1 MERDEF
7 LKIIGRYCLE
17 YPSDKRFKDD
27 KVIESWYDHFG
38 GFTYTEVFSALMS
51 FVENDISGF
60 PPSVG
65 QLMYEIRKV
74 YEVDDNSESEAWS
87 KVLLALRNSTYGAE
101 EGFAAFD
108 AATKSAVG
116 SPAVMR
122 QWAMMDTPELSV
134 AEAQFRRTYRAAKAR
149 EKQVQ
154 LMALDYRRRSM
165 KGIDYAATMQG
176 LPQKGDRLPWEVRKV
191 SAVPLAARYSQPE
204 ESNGKAH
211 GQ

>member
-17 YPSDKRFKDD
+17 YPNDKRFKDD
-27 KVIESWYDHFG
+27 RVIESWYEHFG
-38 GFTYTEVFSALMS
+38 GFTYTEVLSALMS
-51 FVENDISGF
+51 FAENDTSGF

-65 QLMYEIRKV
+65 QLMHEIRKA
-74 YEVDDNSESEAWS
+74 YETDEHSESEAWS

-149 EKQVQ
+149 EKQ
-154 LMALDYRRRSM
+154 
-165 KGIDYAATMQG
+165 G
-176 LPQKGDRLPWEVRKV
+176 LPQKGDRLPWEVRGV

-204 ESNGKAH
+204 ESEGETYR
-211 GQ
+211 Q